1 MHGKRVYPRPVR
13 RFDAEH
19 RLLVE
24 LAAGRPVVMNSPAAA
39 KAWGLY
45 RRPGM
50 DYPLSDGAG
59 PDRSPAIGA
68 AGAIVLDN
76 HERENAFGEAEVRL
90 LQTIAARMGV
100 ALENARLHDE
110 TQQALE
116 QQTATADILRVISE
130 SPTDVQPV
138 FDAIADRAMRLC
150 GANIGGVARFDGE
163 WVHLVAF
170 RGVSAQAEAA
180 VKASFPMR
188 PGRGAITARAILE
201 AKPVQCPDVLTDA
214 DYELKDATRL
224 AGYRAN
230 MAVPMLRDG
239 KAIGA
244 IGDLPRAAG
253 RVPAAPDRPAA
264 DLRRPGGD
272 RDRERA
278 PVQRDA
284 GSAAEGRATHPTQR
298 IARVTRPRSATC
310 CA

>member
-1 MHGKRVYPRPVR
+1 
-13 RFDAEH
+13 
-19 RLLVE
+19 
-24 LAAGRPVVMNSPAAA
+24 
-39 KAWGLY
+39 
-45 RRPGM
+45 
-50 DYPLSDGAG
+50 
-59 PDRSPAIGA
+59 
-68 AGAIVLDN
+68 
-76 HERENAFGEAEVRL
+76 
-90 LQTIAARMGV
+90 MGV

-170 RGVSAQAEAA
+170 HGISAQAEAA

-201 AKPVQCPDVLTDA
+201 AKPVQCPDVLADP
-214 DYELKDATRL
+214 DYELKEATRL

-230 MAVPMLRDG
+230 MAVPMMHDA

-244 IGDLPRAAG
+244 IAICREQPGEFPQRQIELLQ
-253 RVPAAPDRPAA
+253 
-264 DLRRPGGD
+264 DLRRPGRD

-284 GSAAEGRATHPTQR
+284 RGAGPADRRRKRAQGHQPGDLRSAAHAGHADRQRDAAVRCQPRLRLPAQGRDLPPRR
-298 IARVTRPRSATC
+298 ILRRFARVRGPHRPHPGA
-310 CA
+310 A